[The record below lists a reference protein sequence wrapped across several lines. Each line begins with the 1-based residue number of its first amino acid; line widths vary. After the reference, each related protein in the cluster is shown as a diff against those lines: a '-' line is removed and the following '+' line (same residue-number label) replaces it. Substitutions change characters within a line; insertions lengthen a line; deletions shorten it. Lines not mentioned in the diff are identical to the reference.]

1 MHPIRCLQAAL
12 YVRVAGLLDTI
23 QGDARQVLLI
33 TLRELQHALADT
45 QHACTENAALRRRL
59 YTTDAEREAAEFEL
73 HLWRE
78 GAQVSVAALEGKEG
92 VLKQLAEADAQLERS
107 NPLAAR
113 ALLQTAMATLEDK
126 VLSGLR

>member
-1 MHPIRCLQAAL
+1 M
-12 YVRVAGLLDTI
+12 RVAGLLDTI

-45 QHACTENAALRRRL
+45 QHARKENEALRRRL
-59 YTTDAEREAAEFEL
+59 YNTDAEREAAEFEL

-78 GAQVSVAALEGKEG
+78 GAQVSVAALEGEEG
-92 VLKQLAEADAQLERS
+92 VLKQLAKADAQLERS

-113 ALLQTAMATLEDK
+113 AMLQSAIATLEDK
-126 VLSGLR
+126 VLSGLQ